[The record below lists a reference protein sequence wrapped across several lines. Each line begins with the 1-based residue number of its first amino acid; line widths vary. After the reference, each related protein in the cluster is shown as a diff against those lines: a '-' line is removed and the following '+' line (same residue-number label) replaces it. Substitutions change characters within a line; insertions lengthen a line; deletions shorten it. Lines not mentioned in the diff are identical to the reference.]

1 MRIAVSIIIGIHGL
15 IHLFG
20 FLKAFGIAEFNSIS
34 QPISRN
40 FGVLWLLG
48 FILFTISTIMLLSQ
62 LNQWWIIGII
72 AVLISQFLIINYWSD
87 SKFGTIANVFILLAI
102 IIAYSSFSFKNK
114 IKRERKILYE
124 NSKLISQKFVTEE
137 DLADLPP
144 IIQKWLTNS
153 GVIGKQ
159 FTSNVHLTQE
169 LQLKLNQEQSEWN
182 YGKAEQ
188 YFTVQ
193 PPAFNWSITTQM
205 NSILSV
211 TGRDKFENGQG
222 EMTIKLFSLIPVA
235 NSGNHKKVNQ
245 ATLQRYLAELVWF
258 PSASL
263 STYIKWDTLDDNSA
277 KATMEYNGT
286 VGSGEFHFDEK
297 GNFKKFITMRYQ
309 DTSAIEPTKWTVVAT
324 KIEERIGIKIPT
336 ECEASWELENGKW
349 TWLKLKIKEIQY
361 NVKEMPV
368 NND

>member
-1 MRIAVSIIIGIHGL
+1 
-15 IHLFG
+15 
-20 FLKAFGIAEFNSIS
+20 
-34 QPISRN
+34 
-40 FGVLWLLG
+40 
-48 FILFTISTIMLLSQ
+48 
-62 LNQWWIIGII
+62 
-72 AVLISQFLIINYWSD
+72 
-87 SKFGTIANVFILLAI
+87 
-102 IIAYSSFSFKNK
+102 
-114 IKRERKILYE
+114 
-124 NSKLISQKFVTEE
+124 
-137 DLADLPP
+137 
-144 IIQKWLTNS
+144 
-153 GVIGKQ
+153 
-159 FTSNVHLTQE
+159 
-169 LQLKLNQEQSEWN
+169 
-182 YGKAEQ
+182 
-188 YFTVQ
+188 
-193 PPAFNWSITTQM
+193 M